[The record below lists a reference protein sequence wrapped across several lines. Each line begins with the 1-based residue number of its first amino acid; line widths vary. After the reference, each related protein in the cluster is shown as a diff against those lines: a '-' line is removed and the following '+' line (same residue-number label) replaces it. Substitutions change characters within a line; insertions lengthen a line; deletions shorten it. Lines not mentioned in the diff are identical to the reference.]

1 MLLSS
6 VVSAMRA
13 ISESP
18 IQNAQSPQMEISPGP
33 ASFAALRDAL
43 IRGREPPAA
52 QRIARHVSYRWF
64 VVGTVCIG
72 AFMGQVDS
80 SITQLVLPR
89 LEVDFDARLSTVSWV
104 AVAYLLTMA
113 GFLPVF
119 GRLADMFGRKLL
131 YTGGFLLFVL
141 GSTLCG
147 FAPSLPALIAFRVL
161 QAIGASLLSSN
172 SVAIV
177 VTAAGPEERGR
188 ALGVMAAAQ
197 AIGLSAGPALG
208 GLVLDTLGWQW
219 VFWINVP
226 FGLAAAVIGWFVIP
240 PTSGLAGGERFDWAG
255 ACLIL
260 PALTALIAALNEA
273 HVWGIGSPTLLAGV
287 LIGAVLL
294 FMFVRTERRA
304 ATPLLDLALF
314 RSGAFAAGNAANLLA
329 YAMLFGLFF
338 LMPFVFIRVYR
349 ESALAAGFRL
359 SIVPV
364 MLGLTAPFSG
374 ALSDHLGARLLSTCG
389 MLVCIGAL
397 ALLYLSLDGTA
408 GNMPAVM
415 LALAAAGVGQ
425 GLFAS
430 PNSNSIMA
438 AAPPHLTGEAGS
450 LMNVMRACGMSIGIA
465 AASALLSWR
474 LEVLT
479 GRNVST
485 MAAGD
490 ALLSAGR
497 DVTLLLAGFAL
508 AAGAISLL
516 RPRS

>member
-1 MLLSS
+1 MH
-6 VVSAMRA
+6 
-13 ISESP
+13 E
-18 IQNAQSPQMEISPGP
+18 SPGP

-43 IRGREPPAA
+43 MKGREPPP
-52 QRIARHVSYRWF
+52 ARNVARLASYRWL

-89 LEVDFDARLSTVSWV
+89 LEVDFNARLSTVSWV

-161 QAIGASLLSSN
+161 QAIGAALLSSN

-197 AIGLSAGPALG
+197 AVGLSAGPALG

-240 PTSGLAGGERFDWAG
+240 PTAGLAGVGRFDWTG
-255 ACLIL
+255 AFLIL

-273 HVWGIGSPTLLAGV
+273 HVWGITSPAFMGGV
-287 LIGAVLL
+287 LIGIVLL
-294 FMFVRTERRA
+294 LLFVRTERLA
-304 ATPLLDLALF
+304 STPLLDLVLF
-314 RSGAFAAGNAANLLA
+314 RSGAFATGNAANLLA
-329 YAMLFGLFF
+329 YAMLFGVFF
-338 LMPFVFIRVYR
+338 LMPFIFIRVYQD
-349 ESALAAGFRL
+349 SALAAGLRL

-374 ALSDHLGARLLSTCG
+374 ALSDHLGARFLSASG
-389 MLVCIGAL
+389 MLICVAAL
-397 ALLYLSLDGTA
+397 ALLYGSLDGTA
-408 GNMPAVM
+408 ASLPAVM
-415 LALAAAGVGQ
+415 LALAVVGVGQ
-425 GLFAS
+425 GMFAS

-438 AAPPHLTGEAGS
+438 AAPAHLTGEAGS

-465 AASALLSWR
+465 AATALLSWR

-479 GRNVST
+479 GKGDST
-485 MAAGD
+485 IGVAKSLLVAG
-490 ALLSAGR
+490 G
-497 DVTLLLAGFAL
+497 DVTLLLAGFAA
-508 AAGAISLL
+508 AAGLISLA
-516 RPRS
+516 RPQT

>member
-1 MLLSS
+1 
-6 VVSAMRA
+6 
-13 ISESP
+13 
-18 IQNAQSPQMEISPGP
+18 MEEPPGP

-43 IRGREPPAA
+43 LRGREPPAA
-52 QRIARHVSYRWF
+52 QRIAQLASYRWF

-72 AFMGQVDS
+72 AFMGQVNS

-89 LEVDFDARLSTVSWV
+89 LEVDFSARLSTVSWV

-131 YTGGFLLFVL
+131 YTGGFLLFVF

-147 FAPSLPALIAFRVL
+147 FAPNLPALIAFRVL
-161 QAIGASLLSSN
+161 QAIGAALLSSN

-177 VTAAGPEERGR
+177 VTAAGPDERGR
-188 ALGVMAAAQ
+188 ALGIMAAAQ
-197 AIGLSAGPALG
+197 AVGLSAGPALG

-240 PTSGLAGGERFDWAG
+240 PTSGLARGERFDWTG
-255 ACLIL
+255 AFLIL
-260 PALTALIAALNEA
+260 PALTALIAAVNEA
-273 HVWGIGSPTLLAGV
+273 HVWGVTSAAFVGGV
-287 LIGAVLL
+287 ATGIALL
-294 FMFVRTERRA
+294 FLFAQTERRV
-304 ATPLLDLALF
+304 ATPLMDLALF
-314 RSGAFAAGNAANLLA
+314 RSAAFAAGNAANLIA

-338 LMPFVFIRVYR
+338 LMPFIFIRVYQD
-349 ESALAAGFRL
+349 SALAAGLRL

-364 MLGLTAPFSG
+364 LLGLTAPFSG
-374 ALSDHLGARLLSTCG
+374 ALSDHVGARVLSAAGMLLS
-389 MLVCIGAL
+389 VAAL
-397 ALLYLSLDGTA
+397 ALLYVSLDGTA
-408 GNMPAVM
+408 ANLPTVM
-415 LALAAAGVGQ
+415 LALAAVGVGQ

-438 AAPPHLTGEAGS
+438 AAPEHLTGEAGS

-479 GRNVST
+479 GRGDST
-485 MAAGD
+485 IDVAKQSLLAAG
-490 ALLSAGR
+490 G
-497 DVTLLLAGFAL
+497 DVTLMLAGFAA
-508 AAGAISLL
+508 AAGLISLV
-516 RPRS
+516 RPQT

>member
-1 MLLSS
+1 MD
-6 VVSAMRA
+6 
-13 ISESP
+13 E
-18 IQNAQSPQMEISPGP
+18 SPGP

-43 IRGREPPAA
+43 LRGREPPAA
-52 QRIARHVSYRWF
+52 PGVARLASYRWL

-72 AFMGQVDS
+72 AFMGQVNS

-89 LEVDFDARLSTVSWV
+89 LEVDFGARLSTVSWV

-147 FAPSLPALIAFRVL
+147 FAPNLPALIAFRVL
-161 QAIGASLLSSN
+161 QAIGAALLSSN

-188 ALGVMAAAQ
+188 ALGIMAAAQ
-197 AIGLSAGPALG
+197 AVGLSAGPALG

-240 PTSGLAGGERFDWAG
+240 ATSGLAAAGRFDWTG
-255 ACLIL
+255 AFLIL

-273 HVWGIGSPTLLAGV
+273 HVWGMTSPAFIGGV
-287 LIGAVLL
+287 LTGIVLL
-294 FMFVRTERRA
+294 LLFGWTERRA
-304 ATPLLDLALF
+304 ATPLMDLALF

-329 YAMLFGLFF
+329 YAMLFGVFF
-338 LMPFVFIRVYR
+338 LMPFIFIRVYQD
-349 ESALAAGFRL
+349 SALAAGLRL

-364 MLGLTAPFSG
+364 LLGLTAPFSG
-374 ALSDHLGARLLSTCG
+374 ALSDRLGARFLSAAG
-389 MLVCIGAL
+389 MLVSIAAL
-397 ALLYLSLDGTA
+397 VLLYFSLDGTA
-408 GNMPAVM
+408 ASLPAVM
-415 LALAAAGVGQ
+415 LALAAVGVGQ
-425 GLFAS
+425 GMFAS

-438 AAPPHLTGEAGS
+438 AAPAHLTGEAGS
-450 LMNVMRACGMSIGIA
+450 LMNVMRACGMSVGIA

-479 GRNVST
+479 GRGDST
-485 MAAGD
+485 VGVTEPLLVAG
-490 ALLSAGR
+490 G
-497 DVTLLLAGFAL
+497 DVTLLLAGFA
-508 AAGAISLL
+508 AAACAISLA
-516 RPRS
+516 RPQN